1 MNVAVT
7 GASGDIGR
15 RALDALDDHE
25 LTLLT
30 HSEHEEFDSV
40 VLDVTEDLETFVDA
54 LDGADVLFHLAW
66 IPVEGD
72 DWDEARLENVQGTYY
87 AFEAAVENDL
97 ERVVFP
103 SSNHAVQMYN
113 VETPEEPESMAAE
126 TKAIDHDD
134 VFRPSSYYGA
144 LKVGCE
150 ALGSY
155 YADRHGLEV
164 INLRIGWLMD
174 QETLREQQEESEPDA
189 RFARAMWLSHRDCE
203 HAIRRSVEADLPEN
217 PLTANVVSQN
227 AERTLSI
234 THAMRSLG
242 YRPRDDATEAIEAQ

>member
-15 RALDALDDHE
+15 RAIHALDDHE

-30 HSEHEEFDSV
+30 YSKHEDLDSV
-40 VLDVTEDLETFVDA
+40 TLDVTEDRETFVDA
-54 LDGADVLFHLAW
+54 IDGADVLVHLAW

-72 DWDEARLENVQGTYY
+72 DWDEARLENVQGTYN

-97 ERVVFP
+97 DRVVFP

-113 VETPEEPESMAAE
+113 VETPDEPESMAEE
-126 TKAIDHDD
+126 TRTIDHDD
-134 VFRPSSYYGA
+134 VFRPSSFYGA

-164 INLRIGWLMD
+164 VNLRIGWLMD
-174 QETLREQQEESEPDA
+174 EVTLGEQQDEPEPDA

-203 HAIRRSVEADLPEN
+203 DAIRKSVEADLPEN
-217 PLTANVVSQN
+217 PLTANVVSRN

-242 YRPRDDATEAIEAQ
+242 YRPRDDATEALE